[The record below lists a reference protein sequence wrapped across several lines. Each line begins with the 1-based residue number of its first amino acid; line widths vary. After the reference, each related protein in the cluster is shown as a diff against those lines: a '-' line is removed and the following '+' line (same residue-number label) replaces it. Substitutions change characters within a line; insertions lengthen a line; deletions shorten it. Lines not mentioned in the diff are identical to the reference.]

1 MMYLALWVSHQE
13 SCSPARLS
21 RVTRNGCIRKVVMK
35 LTGIHTTK
43 VPSHYLRPFM
53 GKHLIVG
60 ASGQLGVELMLALQA
75 QHGPEQVLLA
85 DLRPV
90 PHPDAALSKSL
101 TLDATESH
109 AVRRVLE
116 GEDISTV
123 YMLVAM
129 LSARGE
135 SMPLAAWE
143 LNMTS
148 LLVMLEAA
156 KDGLVDQVFW
166 PSSIAVFGP
175 DAPKENTPQHTALVP
190 TTVYGLSKVSGELWC
205 QYYHDKHGVDVR
217 SLRYPG
223 LIGYRSQPGG
233 GTTDYAVEAFGKALT
248 GESMVCYL
256 HPDER
261 LPMMSMEDAIR
272 ATIQLLEAP
281 HVGIRTSYNLS
292 GCSFSPRELEACIQ
306 SQIPDFHM
314 VYIPDHRQG
323 IAASWPDSIDD
334 SQAQAD
340 WNWSAKHDLQGLMNY
355 MFQGLGQLTE
365 RETRLG

>member
-1 MMYLALWVSHQE
+1 
-13 SCSPARLS
+13 
-21 RVTRNGCIRKVVMK
+21 
-35 LTGIHTTK
+35 
-43 VPSHYLRPFM
+43 M

-75 QHGPEQVLLA
+75 KHGPDQVLLA
-85 DLRPV
+85 DLRAV
-90 PHPDAALSKSL
+90 PHPEAALSESL
-101 TLDATESH
+101 TMDATDAD
-109 AVRRVLE
+109 AVRRILE
-116 GEDISTV
+116 RDDIGTV

-135 SMPLAAWE
+135 SMPLDAWE
-143 LNMTS
+143 LNMKS

-175 DAPKENTPQHTALVP
+175 DAPKENTPQHAALVP

-205 QYYHDKHGVDVR
+205 QYYHDKYGVDVR

-233 GTTDYAVEAFGKALT
+233 GTTDYAVEAFAKARA

-256 HPDER
+256 NPDER
-261 LPMMSMEDAIR
+261 LPMMSMDDAIR

-281 HVGIRTSYNLS
+281 DVGIRTSYNLS
-292 GCSFSPRELEACIQ
+292 GCSFSPRELEECIQ
-306 SQIPDFHM
+306 SQIPDFVM
-314 VYIPDHRQG
+314 EYSPDHRQG

-334 SQAQAD
+334 SQAQDD
-340 WNWSAKHDLQGLMNY
+340 WNWRASHDLQGLMKY
-355 MFQGLGQLTE
+355 MFQGLGQLAETE
-365 RETRLG
+365 NRLG